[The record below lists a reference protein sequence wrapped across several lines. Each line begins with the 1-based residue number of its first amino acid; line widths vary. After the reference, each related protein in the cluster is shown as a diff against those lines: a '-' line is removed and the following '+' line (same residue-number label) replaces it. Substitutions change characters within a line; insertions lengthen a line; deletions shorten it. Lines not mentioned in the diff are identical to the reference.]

1 MPEYCKFNCMC
12 CNRIVE
18 GDVDENPLVIH
29 IQGVGV
35 EQIISLGLLDSP
47 VYNGLIFRAT
57 GNFGSTVFDPMPIG
71 IEEIL
76 QVVIC
81 DDCMK
86 KKAKRVTRIHNIQR
100 EITAERGEFVSE

>member
-1 MPEYCKFNCMC
+1 MC
-12 CNRIVE
+12 CNKIVE
-18 GDVDENPLVIH
+18 GDVDENPLVI
-29 IQGVGV
+29 
-35 EQIISLGLLDSP
+35 SP
-47 VYNGLIFRAT
+47 VYNGLIFRST

-71 IEEIL
+71 VEEIL

-100 EITAERGEFVSE
+100 EMTAERGEFTP

>member
-1 MPEYCKFNCMC
+1 MSEYVRLNCMC

-18 GDVDENPLVIH
+18 GDVNENPL
-29 IQGVGV
+29 
-35 EQIISLGLLDSP
+35 IISP

-71 IEEIL
+71 VEEIL

-100 EITAERGEFVSE
+100 EMTAECGEFNPDA